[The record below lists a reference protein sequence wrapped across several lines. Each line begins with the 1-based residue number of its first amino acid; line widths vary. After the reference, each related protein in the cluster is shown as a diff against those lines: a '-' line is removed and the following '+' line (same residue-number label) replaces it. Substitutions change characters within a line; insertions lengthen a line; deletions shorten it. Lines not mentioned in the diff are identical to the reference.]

1 MIPLVFNKKKRH
13 AEVANQLSGSGFPK
27 ITNFAAHR
35 SQILTIG
42 LQLLCDISLLKT
54 KKIIWLMGSPQD
66 AVKFNTLRSNC
77 CCKKHKLIEII
88 VFSPN
93 QCCKYKTT
101 KNQRS
106 RCASNYKKTKL
117 FWSVLI
123 DWLASLFNIC
133 LISLWFDGFRFFS
146 PCLFQFVVRF
156 SDFRNTNCF
165 SWNSLKFN
173 DLFLVFSFLFFF
185 SVFYNL
191 GILFCF
197 S

>member
-1 MIPLVFNKKKRH
+1 MYARASKACSPLCQAVGSQIIGIWLTILHAVNDSFGFQQKQCH

-77 CCKKHKLIEII
+77 CCQKHKLIEII

-117 FWSVLI
+117 F
-123 DWLASLFNIC
+123 
-133 LISLWFDGFRFFS
+133 
-146 PCLFQFVVRF
+146 
-156 SDFRNTNCF
+156 
-165 SWNSLKFN
+165 
-173 DLFLVFSFLFFF
+173 
-185 SVFYNL
+185 
-191 GILFCF
+191 
-197 S
+197 